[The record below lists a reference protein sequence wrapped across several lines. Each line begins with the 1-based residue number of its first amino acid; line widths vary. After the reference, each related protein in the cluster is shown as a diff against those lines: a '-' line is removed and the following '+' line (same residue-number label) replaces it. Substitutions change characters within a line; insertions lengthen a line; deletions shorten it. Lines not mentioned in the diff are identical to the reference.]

1 MKRSMRDII
10 IFVISA
16 VCFSVRTKLIY
27 NTGYFCDE
35 HNLSPDIIYGGN
47 FYSILDWI
55 EWGLLLIICLI
66 SLISLILS
74 VVKYRKKQN

>member
-1 MKRSMRDII
+1 MKRSIRDII
-10 IFVISA
+10 IFLISA
-16 VCFSVRTKLIY
+16 VCFSIRTKLIY

-55 EWGLLLIICLI
+55 EWVLLVGICLI
-66 SLISLILS
+66 SLISFIMSL
-74 VVKYRKKQN
+74 VKYIKK

>member
-1 MKRSMRDII
+1 MKRSIRDII

-66 SLISLILS
+66 SLISFILS
-74 VVKYRKKQN
+74 LTKYIKK

>member
-1 MKRSMRDII
+1 MKRSIRDII

-35 HNLSPDIIYGGN
+35 HNLSPDIIYGRN
-47 FYSILDWI
+47 FYLILD
-55 EWGLLLIICLI
+55 
-66 SLISLILS
+66 
-74 VVKYRKKQN
+74 